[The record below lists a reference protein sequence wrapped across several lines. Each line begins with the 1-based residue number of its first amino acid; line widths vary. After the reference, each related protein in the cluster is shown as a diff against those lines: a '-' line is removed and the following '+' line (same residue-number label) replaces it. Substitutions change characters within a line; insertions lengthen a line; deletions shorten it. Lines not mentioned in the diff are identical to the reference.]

1 MTNRQKPLFVS
12 SVRVPRSSYIPVAL
26 AGRYFQTPI
35 NRKEPT
41 TLLCVCECEHVCVCV
56 FESGGMRPQTQ
67 TVCVWDAALFYR
79 SLFGLHRSLPYPVF
93 FFTLFL
99 FFIGVPHVQF
109 WSCTRISSKLSIL
122 HDHAI
127 SITRFFIIQIFFFLF
142 LFFFFYN
149 FLGMLHL

>member
-41 TLLCVCECEHVCVCV
+41 TLLCVCECEHVCICV

-79 SLFGLHRSLPYPVF
+79 SHFGLHRSLPYPVF
-93 FFTLFL
+93 FPSHFFLSFVGFT
-99 FFIGVPHVQF
+99 HVQF
-109 WSCTRISSKLSIL
+109 WYCTRILNKLSIL
-122 HDHAI
+122 DDIAI
-127 SITRFFIIQIFFFLF
+127 RITRFFIIQQISFSFFA
-142 LFFFFYN
+142 
-149 FLGMLHL
+149 

>member
-67 TVCVWDAALFYR
+67 TVCVWDAALFCR
-79 SLFGLHRSLPYPVF
+79 SLFALHRSLPYPLIF
-93 FFTLFL
+93 FLSFLFTLFFSL
-99 FFIGVPHVQF
+99 VKSLQCPV
-109 WSCTRISSKLSIL
+109 LVL
-122 HDHAI
+122 HKGFQQTCNTAQASYKH
-127 SITRFFIIQIFFFLF
+127 FPIFC
-142 LFFFFYN
+142 N
-149 FLGMLHL
+149 IN